1 MGLWSLAW
9 GLLVLILAQ
18 CCRAFSRRIRRSGC
32 RWQWA
37 AQFQNLETLVT
48 ATANTAGWGLP
59 PSSGLADGPTQGHR
73 DQP

>member
-1 MGLWSLAW
+1 MGLWSMAW

-59 PSSGLADGPTQGHR
+59 PSSGLADGPTHGHR
-73 DQP
+73 DQS

>member
-1 MGLWSLAW
+1 MAW
-9 GLLVLILAQ
+9 GLLARILAQ

-37 AQFQNLETLVT
+37 AQSQNLEMLVT

-59 PSSGLADGPTQGHR
+59 PSS
-73 DQP
+73 